1 MNMKEIFIIL
11 LNLSLVFSDQAI
23 NGSVSMKSLSC
34 YNDYSSQVTCKW
46 KEHIEAHALLG
57 MTLYQRDSVQNE
69 SKEMLCKRETE
80 SALPETSD
88 PYILWVCQKTVGYF
102 GIGIKD
108 IYSFKPNK
116 ILETQ
121 LNVHLFQN
129 VQPLPPQNLS
139 VRESSGD
146 FLLTWTA
153 AEGSQGLGNALEY
166 EVTYKRVWES
176 WEKAAS
182 RLLSNT
188 TRCHLSHLVP
198 GSRYVARVRAR
209 AEQARGFSG
218 PFSEWSTDVSW
229 ETPEGRERIQPR
241 NLRCLFNGA
250 NLLTCSWEVK
260 KVITTSVIFG
270 LFFRATP
277 ASAEEECSPV
287 YEKALPHIPYV
298 VQSCAIPVSNISS
311 QSRYHVS
318 VRTKTEEKLIE
329 AYKNIKV
336 LPPANVS
343 VKATENQEYEL
354 RWIKHTFQYNFIKQ
368 KYQVQ
373 YWKHNQYDEAP
384 QILNIS
390 NDEPPFIF
398 TLQMLSPST
407 KYRGKMRA
415 RVNSLDYQSSW
426 SEWSEEFSW
435 ETENVLSPVLLPV
448 MLPVLIITLLIIASY
463 SYKYFLRQKKLW
475 EEKIPN
481 PSKSLL
487 IQSYLEKVHLGN
499 WLTNSQLDFKY
510 NLPEKMDQ
518 PSFLQVVDRQMKTS
532 AESPEGQAGKTE
544 VSPTALDLQN
554 PYHALNVTERAP
566 VVCLSRTAGRSF
578 SVSRRNSADASTAS
592 QTAITS
598 FAFNG
603 PYLYSPVTS
612 SQPEMHQPL
621 DVTPN
626 PVGNQ
631 EKSVSLQYVTLPNE
645 VCPQAPRRQEQPG
658 AGPQQPFLLPDQKE
672 TMQHLNDEK
681 EVSPL
686 PPAGGQGT
694 NVKAEEQK
702 SPKALG
708 CAPSLQQCPSEYIA
722 TDSLLLP
729 SASDSTHPPLATAG
743 ELPCDSQEP
752 QLPSDRSC
760 HEFAPGKSGVT
771 VPVSGQAPIF
781 FPESHL
787 NAFGDYLV
795 VPSGLHGPSEPTK
808 ISLPVLQKGSTLPNE
823 LPLSEGNLVVLN
835 PDSTEPVFLCQ
846 VGDYCFH
853 SLKSSEKVHMSQE
866 DPQVKKPNEA
876 RTAPGK
882 PLSDHESNTGKKE
895 DVSKMQAIQLFKSL
909 KSDDYFSWQ
918 QSLRIR
924 EIC

>member
-11 LNLSLVFSDQAI
+11 LNLSLVFSDQAVT
-23 NGSVSMKSLSC
+23 GSVSMKSLSC
-34 YNDYSSQVTCKW
+34 DNDYSSHMTCKW
-46 KEHIEAHALLG
+46 KEHKEAHDLLRI
-57 MTLYQRDSVQNE
+57 TLYQNDGIQNE
-69 SKEMLCKRETE
+69 NKMPCVRDPER
-80 SALPETSD
+80 ALPETSD
-88 PYILWVCQKTVGYF
+88 PYIFWVCRKNIEYF
-102 GIGIKD
+102 GIGINH
-108 IYSFKPNK
+108 IYSFKHNK
-116 ILETQ
+116 TLETQ

-129 VQPLPPQNLS
+129 VQPLPPQNLE
-139 VRESSGD
+139 VQESSGD
-146 FLLTWTA
+146 FFLTWTA
-153 AEGSQGLGNALEY
+153 AEGSQWLGNALEY
-166 EVTYKRVWES
+166 EVTYKRDWES
-176 WEKAAS
+176 WEKDAL

-188 TRCHLSHLVP
+188 TRCHLSHLMM

-209 AEQARGFSG
+209 VQQAKGFSG
-218 PFSEWSTDVSW
+218 TFSEWSTDVSW
-229 ETPEGRERIQPR
+229 ETPEGQEPIQPR
-241 NLRCLFNGA
+241 NLRCLFNGV
-250 NLLTCSWEVK
+250 NLTCSWEVK

-287 YEKALPHIPYV
+287 YEKTFPHIPYV

-318 VRTKTEEKLIE
+318 VRTKTEEKVIE

-336 LPPANVS
+336 LPPTNVS
-343 VKATENQEYEL
+343 VKATEDQEYEL
-354 RWIKHTFQYNFIKQ
+354 RWKKHTFQYNFIKQ

-373 YWKHNQYDEAP
+373 YWKHNQYNETLQTLD
-384 QILNIS
+384 IS

-415 RVNSLDYQSSW
+415 MVNSADYQSSW

-435 ETENVLSPVLLPV
+435 ETANVMSPVLLPV
-448 MLPVLIITLLIIASY
+448 MLPVLIITLLIIASF

-487 IQSYLEKVHLGN
+487 IQSYLEKVNLGN
-499 WLTNSQLDFKY
+499 WVANSQLDFKY
-510 NLPEKMDQ
+510 NLAEKMDQ

-544 VSPTALDLQN
+544 VSPTALDVQN
-554 PYHALNVTERAP
+554 QYHALNVTERAP

-578 SVSRRNSADASTAS
+578 PVSRRNSADARTAS
-592 QTAITS
+592 QTAVTS

-603 PYLYSPVTS
+603 PYLYSPVMS
-612 SQPEMHQPL
+612 SQPEIHRPL
-621 DVTPN
+621 DVTLN

-645 VCPQAPRRQEQPG
+645 VCSQAPRRQEQPG
-658 AGPQQPFLLPDQKE
+658 AGPQQPFQLPDQKE
-672 TMQHLNDEK
+672 TMQHLNDKK

-686 PPAGGQGT
+686 PPASGQGT
-694 NVKAEEQK
+694 NVKPEEK
-702 SPKALG
+702 KAPKALG
-708 CAPSLQQCPSEYIA
+708 CATSLQQCPSEYIA

-729 SASDSTHPPLATAG
+729 SASDSTHLPLATAG
-743 ELPCDSQEP
+743 KLPCDPQEP

-760 HEFAPGKSGVT
+760 HEFAPGKSGVM
-771 VPVSGQAPIF
+771 VPVSGQAPVF
-781 FPESHL
+781 FPESHP

-795 VPSGLHGPSEPTK
+795 VPSGPHGPSEPIK

-853 SLKSSEKVHMSQE
+853 SLKSSEKVNMSQE
-866 DPQVKKPNEA
+866 DPQVKKTDEA

-882 PLSDHESNTGKKE
+882 PLSGDESNTGKKE